1 MRVSV
6 CVYERER
13 ERGVLNDPTTNEPHI
28 YIYIY
33 TYIHIVIYHGER
45 TSCKNGK
52 SAKSV
57 TWLVPPPCSSSSL
70 GVMIFCKGSSM
81 FSGIVKV
88 STCSGH
94 VVDGSNPK
102 RGSSDGRG
110 GRVTATVIVLVLIL
124 RQPVVD
130 GR

>member
-1 MRVSV
+1 M
-6 CVYERER
+6 YERER

-33 TYIHIVIYHGER
+33 TYIVIYHGER

-57 TWLVPPPCSSSSL
+57 TWLVPPPCSSSSVG
-70 GVMIFCKGSSM
+70 GVFCKGSTM

-94 VVDGSNPK
+94 DVDGSNPK

-110 GRVTATVIVLVLIL
+110 GRVTATVIVLVWMFLL
-124 RQPVVD
+124 RLPVVD
-130 GR
+130 RR

>member
-1 MRVSV
+1 MIQHQMNR
-6 CVYERER
+6 
-13 ERGVLNDPTTNEPHI
+13 T
-28 YIYIY
+28 Y
-33 TYIHIVIYHGER
+33 TYIDTYHGER

-57 TWLVPPPCSSSSL
+57 TWLVPPPCSSSSV
-70 GVMIFCKGSSM
+70 GGEFCKGSTM

-94 VVDGSNPK
+94 VDVDGSPK

-124 RQPVVD
+124 LLPVVD